1 MNRVKLG
8 EIAEI
13 YDGAHATPK
22 KTSEGPIYLGLDAIS
37 DDCCLIPS
45 EYVHLSEEDYQ
56 QWTKKVVPQAGDIVF
71 SYEATIGRYARIP
84 EGMKCAL
91 GRRLAVVRP
100 CKDKVDTDWL
110 FYYFRSPAWTK
121 FIENHVYRGSTV
133 NRVSIEDYP
142 SYPVEVPNLSEQ
154 RKVSAILGAIDDKI
168 ALNKRLCAELEET
181 ARLVYDYW
189 FTQFD
194 FPDENG
200 KPYKSSGGKMV
211 WNEELKREIPEGW
224 KTARASDLFDLER
237 GYSYSSGDL
246 SEQDEVPFI
255 SLACF
260 GRKLDYRSQELKHL
274 KDGVR
279 CSSWVKPNDML
290 IACTDLTRGADIIGC
305 PIRVP
310 DQFDKYAYS
319 MDLAKVINLS
329 RDVKRGYLYQSLRT
343 NWFHKFA
350 KGHTSGTN
358 VIHLNLD
365 VFKWFS
371 LAIPPVK
378 LQERYDGIC
387 HYLFTLSDI
396 ELREDVELVATRDSL
411 LPMLMN
417 GQIKVSIAS
426 DASGTV
432 DAKATS

>member
-8 EIAEI
+8 DVITLHRG
-13 YDGAHATPK
+13 YDLPESKRMSGDVPVISSAGPSGFHSVAKLNGENVITGRYGTIGDVFYHRGKCWPLNTTLYVSDFHGNCPRY
-22 KTSEGPIYLGLDAIS
+22 TSYLLKAVLDA
-37 DDCCLIPS
+37 
-45 EYVHLSEEDYQ
+45 
-56 QWTKKVVPQAGDIVF
+56 A
-71 SYEATIGRYARIP
+71 
-84 EGMKCAL
+84 
-91 GRRLAVVRP
+91 
-100 CKDKVDTDWL
+100 KVDGRDKSTTPGVDRNVL
-110 FYYFRSPAWTK
+110 HDIKVP
-121 FIENHVYRGSTV
+121 FIKSL
-133 NRVSIEDYP
+133 D
-142 SYPVEVPNLSEQ
+142 EQ
-154 RKVSAILGAIDDKI
+154 KAIAGLLGAIDDKI
-168 ALNKRLCAELEET
+168 ELNKRVCDELEET
-181 ARLVYDYW
+181 AQLVYDYW

-371 LAIPPVK
+371 LAIPPVE

-387 HYLFTLSDI
+387 HNLFTLSDI
-396 ELREDVELVATRDSL
+396 ELREDVELVATKDSL